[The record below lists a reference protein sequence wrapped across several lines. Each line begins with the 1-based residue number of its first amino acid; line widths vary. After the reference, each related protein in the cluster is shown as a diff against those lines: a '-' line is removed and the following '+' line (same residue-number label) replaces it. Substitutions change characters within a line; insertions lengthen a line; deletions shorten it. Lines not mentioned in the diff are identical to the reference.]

1 MRERLKTT
9 PDSISYA
16 LFVKGVGICS
26 RGLLLVTSFSSLPES
41 KPDDDTIFGGEKD
54 TLTLSFPEEQHSLVR
69 TQRRALHLYRPRIF
83 LGDIT
88 LFSTGPDA
96 EFYPGDP
103 TRGWSSCTTGKTM
116 VIDIPG
122 NHETLFDNPCD
133 KVIAQKIEQA
143 LLRVD
148 AHG

>member
-1 MRERLKTT
+1 
-9 PDSISYA
+9 
-16 LFVKGVGICS
+16 
-26 RGLLLVTSFSSLPES
+26 
-41 KPDDDTIFGGEKD
+41 
-54 TLTLSFPEEQHSLVR
+54 
-69 TQRRALHLYRPRIF
+69 

-88 LFSTGPDA
+88 LFSTGSDA